1 MVQILGKQMIFLAN
15 ISQYLHV
22 LTMDFHLSL
31 KKDFEEKKIKIVC
44 VKIIAS
50 HFSSESVRNPTL
62 YEC

>member
-31 KKDFEEKKIKIVC
+31 KKDFEEKKTIFC